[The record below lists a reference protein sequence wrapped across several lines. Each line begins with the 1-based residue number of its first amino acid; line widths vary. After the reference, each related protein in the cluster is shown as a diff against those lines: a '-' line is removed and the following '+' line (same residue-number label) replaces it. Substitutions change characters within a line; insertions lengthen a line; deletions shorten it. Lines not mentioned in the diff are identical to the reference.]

1 MAKQVRRVLII
12 LLAVVFA
19 VSVAGLIWRTL
30 EYRAAEETYAEAES
44 LVNLPDLSELEPL
57 TPAPTPSREQDEAPQ
72 ESAPAEETPVYVDPY
87 ADALRNMDFTALRE
101 VNDDVLGWIVIPG
114 TVLSYPLL
122 QGSDNDYY
130 LNHTWRGTRSAVGA
144 IFLEYQNSSD
154 LSDFNTI
161 VYGHR
166 MRNGSMFAS
175 LKYYESQSYWA
186 QHPCVYIT
194 DDRGSYTYEIFAA
207 YEVSTEGETYRLGF
221 SSDTA
226 KQAFL
231 DYCVAQSVIDT
242 GITPTIYD
250 KILTLSTCTGN
261 GHATRWVVQARL
273 RGEAPAEEQ
282 TAPEEAPQETDPAD
296 PLPEETAPQASSTP
310 EETGETGETASPDS
324 PPPEPTDSAVQESP
338 AAPAAENETADGGE
352 PVPSAATEPEASG
365 QIE

>member
-12 LLAVVFA
+12 LLAAVFA
-19 VSVAGLIWRTL
+19 VSVVGLIWRAL
-30 EYRAAEETYAEAES
+30 EYRAAEKIYAEAES
-44 LVNLPDLSELEPL
+44 LVDLPDLSKLEPL
-57 TPAPTPSREQDEAPQ
+57 SPAPTPSPEQDDEAPQ

-87 ADALRNMDFTALRE
+87 ADALRSMDFTALRE
-101 VNDDVLGWIVIPG
+101 VNGDVLGWIVIPG
-114 TVLSYPLL
+114 TVVSYPLL

-144 IFLEYQNSSD
+144 IFLEYQNSGD

-175 LKYYESQSYWA
+175 LKYYERQSYWA

-221 SSDTA
+221 SGDAA

-282 TAPEEAPQETDPAD
+282 TAPEETPQETTPAD
-296 PLPEETAPQASSTP
+296 PLPEETAPQ
-310 EETGETGETASPDS
+310 ETGGVGETVAPAS

-338 AAPAAENETADGGE
+338 EIPAAEHEPAAGGE
-352 PVPSAATEPEASG
+352 PEPSATLEPGVSG
-365 QIE
+365 QTQ